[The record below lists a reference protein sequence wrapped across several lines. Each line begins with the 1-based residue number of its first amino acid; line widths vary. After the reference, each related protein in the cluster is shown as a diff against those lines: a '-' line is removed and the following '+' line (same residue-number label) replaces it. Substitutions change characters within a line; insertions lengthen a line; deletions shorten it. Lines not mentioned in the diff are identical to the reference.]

1 MLRYEAVLV
10 DDDADA
16 VDGERD
22 GVSDFEELRDV
33 EEAAEEWQ
41 ICAELHLEGR
51 DFSCPIFW
59 NPAIENAKKTRLV
72 LVSWGIS

>member
-33 EEAAEEWQ
+33 EEAAEE
-41 ICAELHLEGR
+41 
-51 DFSCPIFW
+51 
-59 NPAIENAKKTRLV
+59 
-72 LVSWGIS
+72 